1 MKIDRVSKVYPV
13 SRILKTDSL
22 IHQESQEKEKEKED
36 RDFEKALLLKK
47 RDKASGTNKQ
57 SQKHE
62 SQ

>member
-22 IHQESQEKEKEKED
+22 IHQKSQEKEKED

-62 SQ
+62 S

>member
-1 MKIDRVSKVYPV
+1 MKIDRISKVYPV

-22 IHQESQEKEKEKED
+22 IHQKSQEKEKED

-47 RDKASGTNKQ
+47 RDKASGTKKQ

-62 SQ
+62 S

>member
-22 IHQESQEKEKEKED
+22 IHQRSQKKEKED

-47 RDKASGTNKQ
+47 RDKAAITNKQ
-57 SQKHE
+57 SQNHE
-62 SQ
+62 TQ

>member
-22 IHQESQEKEKEKED
+22 IHQKSQEKEKED

-57 SQKHE
+57 SK
-62 SQ
+62 SDI

>member
-1 MKIDRVSKVYPV
+1 MKIDRVSKIYPV

-22 IHQESQEKEKEKED
+22 IHQKSQEKEKED

-62 SQ
+62 S

>member
-22 IHQESQEKEKEKED
+22 IHQKSQEKEKED